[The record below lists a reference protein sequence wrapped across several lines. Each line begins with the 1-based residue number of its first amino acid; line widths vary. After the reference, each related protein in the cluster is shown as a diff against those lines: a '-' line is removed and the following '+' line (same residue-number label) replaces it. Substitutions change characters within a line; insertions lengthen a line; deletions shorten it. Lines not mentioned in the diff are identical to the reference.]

1 MHPSTSR
8 YQSARCQSARYPSA
22 CVITAVAMIAVPA
35 SSARTQEIARTSQP
49 AAAAQMA
56 NTPAD
61 KTTTGD
67 RMQPQSSS
75 YRLGPGDRV
84 RIVVYGEKDLSG
96 EYSVDGSGMLSFPL
110 IGQMSAAGLSA
121 DALARAIQS
130 RLSPDYLRDP
140 NVSAEILTYRP
151 FYIVG
156 EVKTPG
162 SYPYVSGMT
171 VLNAVALAGGF
182 TYRARD
188 DKFYLNRTADGGGK
202 EQLDATPDSKVE
214 PGDVITV
221 RERYF

>member
-1 MHPSTSR
+1 MHPRTSR
-8 YQSARCQSARYPSA
+8 YPSP
-22 CVITAVAMIAVPA
+22 CVITALAMIAVQTTSALSQTTAP
-35 SSARTQEIARTSQP
+35 SSDAVPQIANAPNTGNAPSTG
-49 AAAAQMA
+49 AA
-56 NTPAD
+56 
-61 KTTTGD
+61 D
-67 RMQPQSSS
+67 RGQTRQPQSSS

-96 EYSVDGSGMLSFPL
+96 EYAVDGSGLLSFPL
-110 IGQMSAAGLSA
+110 IGQIHADGLSA
-121 DALARAIQS
+121 DALSREIQG
-130 RLSPDYLRDP
+130 RLSPNYLRDP

-182 TYRARD
+182 TYRARED
-188 DKFYLNRTADGGGK
+188 QFYLNRNSDGGGK
-202 EQLDATPDSKVE
+202 KQIDATPNSDVE

>member
-1 MHPSTSR
+1 
-8 YQSARCQSARYPSA
+8 
-22 CVITAVAMIAVPA
+22 VITAVAMIAVPA
-35 SSARTQEIARTSQP
+35 SSARTQEIARTIQP

-56 NTPAD
+56 NTPAPAD

-67 RMQPQSSS
+67 RIQPQSSS